1 MRVIWSVVAEH
12 DLNAIVE
19 YIAQDN
25 IHAALEMDE
34 LLQNSAA
41 GLGIFP
47 NQGKAGRIPGTRELS
62 AHKHYILVYR
72 VTNDTVE
79 IATVLHTSRQW
90 PPATDD

>member
-1 MRVIWSVVAEH
+1 MRVIWSVVAER
-12 DLNAIVE
+12 DLNDIVE

-25 IHAALEMDE
+25 IPAALKMDE

-47 NQGKAGRIPGTRELS
+47 NQGKAGRLPGTREFA

-72 VTNDTVE
+72 IADDAVE
-79 IATVLHTSRQW
+79 IVTVLHASRQW
-90 PPATDD
+90 PPVG